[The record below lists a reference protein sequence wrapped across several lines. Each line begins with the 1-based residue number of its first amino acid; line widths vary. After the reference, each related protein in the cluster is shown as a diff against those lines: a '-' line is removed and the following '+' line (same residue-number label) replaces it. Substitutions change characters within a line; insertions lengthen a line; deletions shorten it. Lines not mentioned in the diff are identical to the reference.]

1 MLYSSERSIPCHEV
15 PAAAVAVVVVA
26 VAVVVV
32 AVVVVLV
39 VVVPLLNLLSLSFS
53 KKGLIRENASPMKA
67 GTRLT

>member
-1 MLYSSERSIPCHEV
+1 MLYSSKRSIPCHEV
-15 PAAAVAVVVVA
+15 PAAAVAVV
-26 VAVVVV
+26 VVVV

-53 KKGLIRENASPMKA
+53 KKGLIRENASPRKA

>member
-1 MLYSSERSIPCHEV
+1 MLYSSEKSIPCHEV
-15 PAAAVAVVVVA
+15 PAAAVAVVVV
-26 VAVVVV
+26 VVVV

-53 KKGLIRENASPMKA
+53 KKGLIRENASPRKA